1 MNAKRLIKQVLYEKT
16 GKNLILFYKVDVS
29 ISENMED
36 IENIEQQIPQQ
47 EPQQQPMQPQPEMGL
62 QPQMPMG
69 QEIPANQIQLPP
81 GANEDTI
88 YEETFTSVGQGKL
101 LIPEDDVD
109 NIQSLED
116 LFDYLSKKNVKGQ
129 PVLNDA
135 ISEIVLN
142 MAAGGPESIAD
153 LINKDDK
160 ILINIDYGMEKDNSV
175 GLKATKSSGV
185 NTLSLVMKK
194 DNKVLPGP
202 FSLQEFNKMV
212 VFYRNSLLTK

>member
-36 IENIEQQIPQQ
+36 VENIEQQIPQQ
-47 EPQQQPMQPQPEMGL
+47 EPQQQPMQPQPDMGL